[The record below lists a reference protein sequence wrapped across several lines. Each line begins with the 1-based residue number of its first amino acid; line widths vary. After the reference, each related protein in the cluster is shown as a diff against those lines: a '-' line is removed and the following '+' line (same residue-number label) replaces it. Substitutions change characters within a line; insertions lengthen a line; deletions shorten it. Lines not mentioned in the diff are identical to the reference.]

1 MTDYYCHECAV
12 AIGLVTPIDSETVS
26 LTGTSYQLDKY
37 LKHTMPV
44 SETGKVSIFD
54 DPDYEKIKD
63 YAVTAALSGVVE
75 VDSKGRTNLIWYAG
89 EEVGITYRDGAYYAP
104 ADSVKVVFHDDQHK
118 IHTFPVES
126 QIEQV
131 RKCKRCGKV
140 TPI

>member
-12 AIGLVTPIDSETVS
+12 AIGMVIPINAETLS

-44 SETGKVSIFD
+44 SGTGKVSIFD

-63 YAVTAALSGVVE
+63 YAVTVALSGAVE

-89 EEVGITYRDGAYYAP
+89 EKVGVTYRDDAYYAL
-104 ADSVKVVFHDDQHK
+104 ADSVKVVFHDDQYK

-126 QIEQV
+126 QIGEV
-131 RKCKRCGKV
+131 RKCKQCGKV